1 MCLKK
6 TSLTWKT
13 FRLGAKPCEMNL
25 SMHEASSLPL
35 PEEWIRKGTACSPAI
50 KYHKRHKHRNA
61 LTQIFSLIELV
72 DAWYTSSSLFRPTIG
87 LTNIFTHW
95 HSQIGVLTKQIKCT
109 LKFFSPPR
117 GRLRSL
123 GSLHISANNLY
134 LIFVLWKFFS
144 PPCGRLGSLGS
155 LHILTKCIC
164 SFWPLMMSMC
174 FLKCYFVARQ
184 IPPICS
190 NLELI
195 VISVGE

>member
-13 FRLGAKPCEMNL
+13 FRLGAKMNL

-72 DAWYTSSSLFRPTIG
+72 GAWYTSSNLFRQTIG

-95 HSQIGVLTKQIKCT
+95 HSQIGVLTKQIKCS
-109 LKFFSPPR
+109 LKFFSPPC
-117 GRLRSL
+117 GRLGSL

-134 LIFVLWKFFS
+134 LIFVLWKFFFTTLWKAGVTWIS
-144 PPCGRLGSLGS
+144 AYLNQVHLLFLTSHDEHVLPQVLFCGTSNS
-155 LHILTKCIC
+155 
-164 SFWPLMMSMC
+164 
-174 FLKCYFVARQ
+174 
-184 IPPICS
+184 S
-190 NLELI
+190 NLF
-195 VISVGE
+195 